1 MLEPLQAPIG
11 DEEGKVLA
19 EDLKFVGFL
28 KLTRKEKDL
37 LTCDDIFNLY
47 LGYVSKQVNAVYYR
61 TVTKFVLMYR
71 DCMN

>member
-1 MLEPLQAPIG
+1 MLEPLQAPI

-19 EDLKFVGFL
+19 EDHKFLQFVGMS
-28 KLTRKEKDL
+28 RKEKDL
-37 LTCDDIFNLY
+37 LTCDHILNLY

-61 TVTKFVLMYR
+61 TVTKFVLMFR